1 MKVILCKLNFKVK
14 ISQSHCKEKTI
25 KMRSVPK
32 SWQQKV
38 REFGFLVQVWW
49 EEGVCVASKNLK
61 EMNNSPIA
69 GLE

>member
-14 ISQSHCKEKTI
+14 ISQSHCKKMI

-38 REFGFLVQVWW
+38 QEFGFLVRVWG
-49 EEGVCVASKNLK
+49 EEGACGVSENLK
-61 EMNNSPIA
+61 AMNNSPIA